1 LELPESCQFAELRT
15 LAPYG
20 GTPAVYIH
28 VPFCGVKCGYC
39 DFYSLPFDAD
49 TAGHAEIIDA
59 ILRQLRGFGDVLQPA
74 GYSTVYIGGG
84 TPNILP
90 PRQFQHLVEGTAACV
105 GPRNGEEWTVE
116 LNPEYVSEE
125 YIRLLEDSPVTRISV
140 GVQSFSD
147 NLLRRIGRRC
157 TARQAEIAL
166 EMISKRYTG
175 EVSIDLLC
183 CIPGQR
189 EAETAADIA
198 SAVCYSPGHISY
210 YTLTVEE
217 GTPLAAAAAK
227 GGLDYPDEET
237 SLRLWETGKECLTS
251 AGYAQYE
258 VSNFAL
264 PGKECRHNIHYWE
277 MDPYIGCGP
286 GAVSTIPT
294 GRGAFRYETK
304 RTLSDELEVELER
317 IDARTFLL
325 EYLMMGFRMT
335 RGIAK
340 ERFRTTFNRE
350 FGDIFD
356 SELERWKS
364 AGLVCENDSFV
375 RVTEAGQ
382 RVVNRIVLEAA
393 VGIDNFWTA

>member
-1 LELPESCQFAELRT
+1 LELPESGQFTELGT
-15 LAPYG
+15 LAPYN
-20 GTPAVYIH
+20 GTPSVYIH

-39 DFYSLPFDAD
+39 DFYSVPFDP
-49 TAGHAEIIDA
+49 AGHAGIIDA
-59 ILRQLRGFGDVLQPA
+59 ILRQLRSYGDLLRPA

-90 PRQFQHLVEGTAACV
+90 PRQFQHLVEGIAAYI

-116 LNPEYVSEE
+116 LNPEYVTED
-125 YIRLLEDSPVTRISV
+125 YIRLLSDSPVTRISV

-157 TARQAEIAL
+157 TARQAENAL
-166 EMISKRYTG
+166 EMISKLYTG
-175 EVSIDLLC
+175 EINIDLLC

-189 EAETAADIA
+189 EAETAADIG
-198 SAVCYSPGHISY
+198 SALRYSPGHISY

-217 GTPLAAAAAK
+217 GTPLAAAEAK

-237 SLRLWETGKECLTS
+237 SLRLWETGKALLAS
-251 AGYAQYE
+251 AGYTQYE

-264 PGKECRHNIHYWE
+264 PGKESRHNMHYWE

-294 GRGAFRYETK
+294 GGGALRYETK
-304 RTLSDELEVELER
+304 RILSKELEVEPER
-317 IDARTFLL
+317 VDARTFLL

-340 ERFRTTFNRE
+340 KKFRTIFNRE
-350 FGDIFD
+350 FGDIFG
-356 SELERWKS
+356 SELESWKR
-364 AGLVCENDSFV
+364 AGLASENDGFV
-375 RVTEAGQ
+375 RVTDAGQ
-382 RVVNRIVLEAA
+382 RVLNRIVLEAA
-393 VGIDNFWTA
+393 VGIDNFRTA